1 MIRLDLKSGRF
12 CCNLAV
18 RSQYNI
24 NNISFNHHCLQKCGF
39 WTGFYSEIVENENE
53 KLGKDYTYE
62 NVNILHSE
70 YTEQIYNDFAYCES
84 NLG

>member
-24 NNISFNHHCLQKCGF
+24 NNTGFNHHCLQKCGF

-62 NVNILHSE
+62 NVNILHCE